1 MATAQEQPPV
11 LVGPVFGATAA
22 GRALIPPIS
31 PSYVHRLVSEGRI
44 TPSVVMGNGRT
55 RLFSVSDLQRLAL
68 ATGRAVRMEEEAPAQ
83 PAA

>member
-55 RLFSVSDLQRLAL
+55 RLFSVADLQRLAL
-68 ATGRAVRMEEEAPAQ
+68 ATGRALRMEEEVSMTN
-83 PAA
+83 AA